1 MGPPRAIP
9 PDAGVPKRSPFD
21 EDLQPDR
28 MHSELVASTTDPVSQ
43 LIVGALIVGLFGVLA
58 LEKAHRVLV
67 VMTAVAILW
76 ALTYLTPYKLMPL
89 ESTAAALDL
98 NVLLLLAAMMALVG
112 VLKETGVFAWAVE
125 RLLERFGGDPAR
137 AIAVLWWFTGIASAF
152 VDNVTTV
159 IFVTPIVLATVRRL
173 GAPPLLVL
181 IPTVMAANIG
191 GTATLIGDPPNIMI
205 GSGAGLTFMEFLEEL
220 TIPVL
225 LMMCAL
231 HWWGVRRLRAA
242 MGAAAD
248 APKQA
253 DEPGEGPRIT
263 DRGLLTWLGWISLFV
278 LIGFVTHGMTGMPAA
293 VPAIIGATV
302 ALVVQDVRYL
312 ERAKPTHEERRHG
325 ILHVLE
331 KEIEWPTL
339 TFFAFLFIL
348 VGAAVNT
355 GLIGTLAGGLE
366 RTIVWSR
373 ESFGL
378 GDAGT
383 MFLAAIL
390 VLWVAGFL
398 SAFMDNIPF
407 VAVSIPIIGALIVA
421 LPGDGRVLWWALS
434 LGACLGGNGTP
445 IGASANVTTLGLA
458 EREGVRIGFKEFM
471 ATGMPVMVFT
481 LLVSSAFLGGYVLL
495 GKDGV
500 AAVGG
505 AVLAVAAVMLWLS
518 EARANRARTAR

>member
-1 MGPPRAIP
+1 
-9 PDAGVPKRSPFD
+9 
-21 EDLQPDR
+21 
-28 MHSELVASTTDPVSQ
+28 MHADTVASTTDPVSQ

-76 ALTYLTPYKLMPL
+76 AVTYLTPYTLLPL
-89 ESTAAALDL
+89 EATAAALDL

-137 AIAVLWWFTGIASAF
+137 AIAVLWWFTAISSAF

-159 IFVTPIVLATVRRL
+159 IFVTPIVLATVKRL

-181 IPTVMAANIG
+181 LPTIMAANIG

-205 GSGAGLTFMEFLEEL
+205 GSGAGLTFLDFIEEL

-225 LMMCAL
+225 IMMCVL

-242 MGAAAD
+242 MGPAAD
-248 APKQA
+248 SPKQA
-253 DEPGEGPRIT
+253 DEPGDGPRIT
-263 DRGLLTWLGWISLFV
+263 DPGLLKWLGWISLLV
-278 LIGFVTHGMTGMPAA
+278 LVGFVTHGMTHMPAA
-293 VPAIIGATV
+293 VPAVIGATA
-302 ALVVQDVRYL
+302 ALIVQDLRYVRTNQ
-312 ERAKPTHEERRHG
+312 PTVEERRHG

-348 VGAAVNT
+348 VGAAVST
-355 GLIGTLAGGLE
+355 GLIATLAGGLE
-366 RTIVWSR
+366 RAILGSR
-373 ESFGL
+373 EAFGL
-378 GDAGT
+378 SDGGT
-383 MFLAAIL
+383 MFLAAFL

-407 VAVSIPIIGALIVA
+407 VAVSIPIIASLSGA
-421 LPGDGRVLWWALS
+421 LPGDGLVLWWALS

-471 ATGMPVMVFT
+471 ATGMKVMVFT
-481 LLVSSAFLGGYVLL
+481 LVVSTLFLGGYVSL
-495 GKDGV
+495 GPAGV
-500 AAVGG
+500 AEVGG
-505 AVLAVAAVMLWLS
+505 VVLAVVAVLLWRS
-518 EARANRARTAR
+518 EARAARARAAR